1 MKKDDLIEV
10 TIEDLSEEGTGIGK
24 FEGMTFFIKDAVIGD
39 RVRAK
44 IMKMK
49 KNYGFAR
56 LMEVLTPSPDRV
68 EPLCPVA
75 RQCGGCQI
83 QAMSYEAQ
91 LAFKTRK
98 VESNLKRIGKFEE
111 IPMESIIGMGGSF
124 SLSEQGPV
132 PLWKKP
138 GRENHH
144 RLLRRSDPQ
153 HHREYELPSGKRS
166 QRGDSGK
173 NPRLDERFP
182 CGTLQ

>member
-111 IPMESIIGMGGSF
+111 IPMESIIGMEDPFHYRNKAQFPFGRNKAG
-124 SLSEQGPV
+124 EII
-132 PLWKKP
+132 P
-138 GRENHH
+138 GFYAGRTHAILEHEDCFLGVEENKEI
-144 RLLRRSDPQ
+144 LGVKA
-153 HHREYELPSGKRS
+153 EI
-166 QRGDSGK
+166 
-173 NPRLDERFP
+173 NV
-182 CGTLQ
+182 

>member
-44 IMKMK
+44 IMKLK
-49 KNYGFAR
+49 KTYGFAR

-111 IPMESIIGMGGSF
+111 IPMESIIGMEDPF
-124 SLSEQGPV
+124 HYRNKAQF
-132 PLWKKP
+132 PL
-138 GRENHH
+138 GNRTGNHH

>member
-24 FEGMTFFIKDAVIGD
+24 FEGMTFFIKDAVISD

-111 IPMESIIGMGGSF
+111 IPMESIIGMEDPFHYRNKAQFPFGKYRDGKIITGF
-124 SLSEQGPV
+124 YA
-132 PLWKKP
+132 
-138 GRENHH
+138 GRTHCIIEN
-144 RLLRRSDPQ
+144 
-153 HHREYELPSGKRS
+153 
-166 QRGDSGK
+166 
-173 NPRLDERFP
+173 
-182 CGTLQ
+182 TI